1 MKRRS
6 FALAAAGLSLS
17 AVSGT
22 HNAFAQAGKQAAE
35 KSSAAA
41 GPAQP
46 APSPKSAGSKEADAI
61 VRRVQKF
68 YDSAKSFRAEFRQR
82 YTIYAYNRT
91 KDSRGTVVFQK
102 PGKMRWT
109 YTNNGNVVVS
119 DGKQIKVFEQ
129 ENRQMYLQKVDDTQ
143 YPAALSFLL
152 GKGRLKE
159 AFSFTKLD
167 SKKLKFP
174 GGYVLLGTPSTPT
187 PAYQKVLFY
196 IDKRTFQV
204 RRVLLVDAQKNRN
217 RFDFLKP
224 RVNEP
229 VAPKDFQYE
238 PPAGTNV
245 IRP

>member
-6 FALAAAGLSLS
+6 FTKAAAGLSLGAITGAS
-17 AVSGT
+17 D
-22 HNAFAQAGKQAAE
+22 AFADAAKPAASKPAAPKAGQ
-35 KSSAAA
+35 
-41 GPAQP
+41 G
-46 APSPKSAGSKEADAI
+46 APSSKEADAI
-61 VRRVQKF
+61 IRRVQKF
-68 YDSAKSFRAEFRQR
+68 YDSAKSFRADFKQR

-91 KDSRGTVVFQK
+91 KDSRGSVVFQK
-102 PGKMRWT
+102 PGKMRWL

-159 AFSFTKLD
+159 AFSFAKLD
-167 SKKLKFP
+167 AKQLKFP
-174 GGYVLLGTPSTPT
+174 GGYVLLGTPSTPSA
-187 PAYQKVLFY
+187 AYQKVLFY

-204 RRVLLVDAQKNRN
+204 RRVLLIDAQKNRN

-224 RVNEP
+224 RVNEA
-229 VAPKDFQYE
+229 VEAKTFEFQ
-238 PPAGTNV
+238 PPPGTNV
-245 IRP
+245 IKP